1 MSEQELTEIENRAN
15 AATREPWIV
24 GDAYYVPTAS
34 LSAVS
39 VYGMGME
46 VAECQIDTDG
56 AFIAAARADVPALVA
71 EVRTLRAELDADPAL
86 HDAMIIAEGQ
96 RDQARAERD
105 ALRDQWSGLLI
116 EQARLMALRDAAV
129 QQRDDA
135 IAERDALRKDAAL
148 LDALQAEHERFDPV
162 AALVVKVKHDR
173 NSSDWANV
181 VGDVRAALNAALSAL
196 AVQP

>member
-1 MSEQELTEIENRAN
+1 MTDEELTAIERRAN

-24 GDAYYVPTAS
+24 GDAYVPAI

-46 VAECQIDTDG
+46 VAECQMVRDG
-56 AFIAAARADVPALVA
+56 EFIAHARVDVPALVA
-71 EVRTLRAELDADPAL
+71 EVRTLRAERDADPAS
-86 HDAMIIAEGQ
+86 HDALIIAEGQ

-116 EQARLMALRDAAV
+116 EQARLVA
-129 QQRDDA
+129 QRDDA
-135 IAERDALRKDAAL
+135 IAERDALRKVDVATVIRFLVGYTQYEDNYSTDFSHSAA
-148 LDALQAEHERFDPV
+148 
-162 AALVVKVKHDR
+162 
-173 NSSDWANV
+173 
-181 VGDVRAALNAALSAL
+181 VRAGLTAAL